1 MMRKAPLTDHG
12 RATGADIMVSV
23 SITTFNHA
31 PYIRAAVESVL
42 EQQTDF
48 PVELI
53 VGDDCSTDGTREIL
67 AGFAQRHG
75 DRVRLVLPR
84 QNLGGGGV
92 PMFAATM
99 QDVRGRY
106 VAMLDGDDYWTS
118 PHKLALQ
125 VAHLEAH
132 PECSMCFHD
141 VLVIQEDGSAP
152 PRRHNPQAPT
162 LPITAA
168 TLLARCNVASCSPMF
183 RRESILPL
191 PTWFSDLR
199 VGDLPLYVF
208 AAEHGRVDF
217 VDEVMGVWRL
227 HPRGEWGGLDPAGQQ
242 LLIAEMHER
251 FDVASGGR
259 YRELLRPLIR
269 EAWYEAAL
277 AQSALGR
284 RRDAW
289 ISAAR
294 VARLPFQRKPSLQY
308 LFKQLVWGHADATL
322 EHAKRALGMQDRP
335 LKNSPPP

>member
-1 MMRKAPLTDHG
+1 MPDAPLADHS
-12 RATGADIMVSV
+12 RATGADIVVSV

-31 PYIRAAVESVL
+31 PYIRAAVEGVL
-42 EQQTDF
+42 AQQTSF
-48 PVELI
+48 PIELI
-53 VGDDCSTDGTREIL
+53 IGDDCSTDGTREIL
-67 AGFAQRHG
+67 AEYAGHHA
-75 DRVRLVLPR
+75 DRIRLVLPLH
-84 QNLGGGGV
+84 NLGGGGV

-118 PHKLALQ
+118 PHKLESQ
-125 VAHLEAH
+125 VAHLETH
-132 PECSMCFHD
+132 PECSMCYHD

-168 TLLARCNVASCSPMF
+168 KLLARCDVASCSPMF

-191 PTWFSDLR
+191 PTWFKDLR

-208 AAEHGRVDF
+208 AAEHGRIDF
-217 VDEVMGVWRL
+217 LDEVMGVWRL
-227 HPRGEWGGLDPAGQQ
+227 HPHGEWGGLDAAGQQ

-259 YRELLRPLIR
+259 YGDMLRPLIR

-277 AQSALGR
+277 HQSAMGR
-284 RRDAW
+284 HRDAW
-289 ISAAR
+289 RSATR
-294 VARLPFQRKPSLQY
+294 VLRLPFQRKPSLQY
-308 LFKQLVWGHADATL
+308 LFKQLVLNRWT
-322 EHAKRALGMQDRP
+322 RR
-335 LKNSPPP
+335 STT